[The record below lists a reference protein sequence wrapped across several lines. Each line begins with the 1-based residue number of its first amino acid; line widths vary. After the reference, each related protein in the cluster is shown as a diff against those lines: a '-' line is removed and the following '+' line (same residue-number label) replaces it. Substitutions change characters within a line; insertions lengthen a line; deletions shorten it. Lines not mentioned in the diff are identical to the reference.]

1 MSNENELNKKEENKE
16 NIEKSINE
24 DVQQKQ
30 INNSDTYSPC
40 SELKMTLT
48 SNIKSFKL
56 PLNIDKSSLNFIK
69 NTEGKLKKVITPIT
83 NTSIFIGGGQNLKAM
98 RIHLSNNFKYNNTVH
113 RETSN
118 FKNIKNKSVD
128 KTNVRLTENKSIET
142 VNIDLF
148 KNEKDELL
156 AALKTINLRW
166 KNNQNQYK
174 NSFSYFSNNQE
185 AIILDK
191 KKYLNELISK
201 INITSNNNNN
211 KKLNQENYI
220 LIKQDKY
227 NKNNNFIYEIINP
240 NTNEELEVYINNFI
254 YKNSNDNN
262 NNKENLTNN
271 SIETT
276 SDQDYL
282 NNGKRKSKFSNKK
295 IVHIKKTNSGK
306 ENNIQIPK
314 EDFTPIIILS
324 QNDIKELYEIIEKS
338 RNIKQKPINTNY
350 SIDKNIFF
358 NYLKEDKTNLLRGK
372 KDKNMQKNLD
382 DINFNIFPVKV
393 EKFEYINLVPN
404 EIRTNYNI
412 DVSNIALNQSDY
424 MKQMK
429 GGENEFD
436 LLLNK
441 NKEMEDF
448 SQNTP
453 ISLLQ
458 EKYFIYAVSKWIKY
472 SLPNPQSQ
480 LYVKYSYKSGHPMF
494 DPINLVMTNFTLWIE
509 RIETK
514 RNDNRKGVISINSSV
529 NYNNNNLRNKMSSK
543 GKNLSNKKKGYSKI
557 YLSQSNNSTID
568 KKEINMKRNNSKTKI
583 SK

>member
-1 MSNENELNKKEENKE
+1 MSNENELNIKEEKIE
-16 NIEKSINE
+16 NIEKSINK
-24 DVQQKQ
+24 DIQQKQ
-30 INNSDTYSPC
+30 INNSDIYSPC

-56 PLNIDKSSLNFIK
+56 PLNINKSSLNFIK
-69 NTEGKLKKVITPIT
+69 NTESKLKKVIIPIT

-113 RETSN
+113 REISN
-118 FKNIKNKSVD
+118 FKKIQNKSVD

-166 KNNQNQYK
+166 KNNQTQYK
-174 NSFSYFSNNQE
+174 NSLSYISNNQD
-185 AIILDK
+185 AIILNK

-211 KKLNQENYI
+211 KLNQENYI

-240 NTNEELEVYINNFI
+240 NSNEELEVYINNFI
-254 YKNSNDNN
+254 YKNSNNN
-262 NNKENLTNN
+262 NNKENLINN
-271 SIETT
+271 SNETT

-282 NNGKRKSKFSNKK
+282 NNGKKKSKFSNKK
-295 IVHIKKTNSGK
+295 IVHIKKKNSEK
-306 ENNIQIPK
+306 ENNIQMQK
-314 EDFTPIIILS
+314 EDFVPIIILS
-324 QNDIKELYEIIEKS
+324 QNDIKELYEIIEKN
-338 RNIKQKPINTNY
+338 RNIKQKSINTNY

-480 LYVKYSYKSGHPMF
+480 LTVKYSYKSGHPMF

-509 RIETK
+509 RIETR
-514 RNDNRKGVISINSSV
+514 RNDNRKALISINSSV
-529 NYNNNNLRNKMSSK
+529 NYNNNNLRNKMNSK
-543 GKNLSNKKKGYSKI
+543 GKNLSNKKKGYAKM
-557 YLSQSNNSTID
+557 YFSQSNNSTID
-568 KKEINMKRNNSKTKI
+568 KKEINLKRNNSKTKI

>member
-1 MSNENELNKKEENKE
+1 MSNEKELNIKEEKIE
-16 NIEKSINE
+16 NIEKSINK
-24 DVQQKQ
+24 DIQQKQ
-30 INNSDTYSPC
+30 INNSDIYSPC

-56 PLNIDKSSLNFIK
+56 PLNINKSSLNFIK
-69 NTEGKLKKVITPIT
+69 NTESKLKKVIIPIT

-113 RETSN
+113 REISN
-118 FKNIKNKSVD
+118 FKKIQNKSVD

-166 KNNQNQYK
+166 KNNQTQYK
-174 NSFSYFSNNQE
+174 NSLSYISNNQD
-185 AIILDK
+185 AIILNK

-211 KKLNQENYI
+211 KLNQENYI

-240 NTNEELEVYINNFI
+240 NSNEELEVYINNFI
-254 YKNSNDNN
+254 YKNSNNN
-262 NNKENLTNN
+262 NNKENLINN
-271 SIETT
+271 SNETT

-282 NNGKRKSKFSNKK
+282 NNGKKKSKFSNKK
-295 IVHIKKTNSGK
+295 IVHIKKKNSGK
-306 ENNIQIPK
+306 ENNIQMQK
-314 EDFTPIIILS
+314 EDFVPIIILS
-324 QNDIKELYEIIEKS
+324 QNDIKELYEIIEKN
-338 RNIKQKPINTNY
+338 RNIKQKSINTNY

-480 LYVKYSYKSGHPMF
+480 LTVKYSYKSGHPMF

-509 RIETK
+509 RIETR
-514 RNDNRKGVISINSSV
+514 RNDNRKALISINSSV
-529 NYNNNNLRNKMSSK
+529 NYNNNNLRNKMNSK
-543 GKNLSNKKKGYSKI
+543 GKNLSNKKKGYAKM
-557 YLSQSNNSTID
+557 YFSQSNNSTID
-568 KKEINMKRNNSKTKI
+568 KKEINLKRNNSKTKI

>member
-1 MSNENELNKKEENKE
+1 MSNENELNIKEEKIE
-16 NIEKSINE
+16 NIEKSINK
-24 DVQQKQ
+24 DIQQKQ
-30 INNSDTYSPC
+30 INNSDIYSPC

-56 PLNIDKSSLNFIK
+56 PLNINKSSLNFIK
-69 NTEGKLKKVITPIT
+69 NTESKLKKVIIPIT

-113 RETSN
+113 REISN
-118 FKNIKNKSVD
+118 FKKIQNKSVD

-166 KNNQNQYK
+166 KNNQTQYK
-174 NSFSYFSNNQE
+174 NSLSYISNNQD
-185 AIILDK
+185 AIILNK

-211 KKLNQENYI
+211 KLNQENYI

-240 NTNEELEVYINNFI
+240 NSNEELEVYINNFI
-254 YKNSNDNN
+254 YKNSNNN
-262 NNKENLTNN
+262 NNKENLINN
-271 SIETT
+271 SNETT

-282 NNGKRKSKFSNKK
+282 NNGKKKSKFSNKK
-295 IVHIKKTNSGK
+295 IVHIKNKNSEK
-306 ENNIQIPK
+306 ENNIQMQK
-314 EDFTPIIILS
+314 EDFVPIIILS
-324 QNDIKELYEIIEKS
+324 QNDIKELYEIIEKN
-338 RNIKQKPINTNY
+338 RNIKQKSINTNY

-480 LYVKYSYKSGHPMF
+480 LTVKYSYKSGHPMF

-509 RIETK
+509 RIETR
-514 RNDNRKGVISINSSV
+514 RNDNRKALISINSSV
-529 NYNNNNLRNKMSSK
+529 NYNNNNLRNKMNSK
-543 GKNLSNKKKGYSKI
+543 GKNLSNKKKGYAKM
-557 YLSQSNNSTID
+557 YFSQSNNSTID
-568 KKEINMKRNNSKTKI
+568 KKEINLKRNNSKTKI